1 MLNELWDSTKSN
13 LTDRLSSPL
22 IGSFLVSWCLWN
34 WKFLVVLF
42 SDASI
47 SQTFNMIE
55 SISFPDVKSIFI
67 FGVACPLITS
77 LIYIFLYP
85 FPARFVYG
93 YTLNQNR
100 KNNELRQSISK
111 ETLLTQEESD
121 YFKIKYI
128 EVIQKQQDT
137 IQLLNGKI
145 ADLTIIP
152 NVTAEAKIEKSEIED
167 KSLSAPLT
175 ESQLIILEKISSVGE
190 TATQSDVLLFS
201 KLDKLQVKYDLEEL
215 VRKKYLHV
223 SLNESFIKVYQ
234 LMHEGV
240 GALLKS

>member
-34 WKFLVVLF
+34 WRFLVILF

-55 SISFPDVKSIFI
+55 SISFPDFKSILI

-77 LIYIFLYP
+77 LVYIFLYP
-85 FPARFVYG
+85 LPARFVYG
-93 YTLNQNR
+93 YTLNQSR

-111 ETLLTQEESD
+111 ETLLTQEESE

-128 EVIQKQQDT
+128 DVIKKQQDT
-137 IQLLNGKI
+137 IQLLNEKI
-145 ADLTIIP
+145 ADSTITTNISM
-152 NVTAEAKIEKSEIED
+152 EEKIDKSEVKN
-167 KSLSAPLT
+167 KSTSPPLT
-175 ESQLIILEKISSVGE
+175 ESQFVILKKISSIGDA
-190 TATQSDVLLFS
+190 ATQSDVLLFS

-215 VRKKYLHV
+215 VRKKYLSV
-223 SLNESFIKVYQ
+223 SVNESFVKVYQ
-234 LMHEGV
+234 LSHEGMGV
-240 GALLKS
+240 LLKS

>member
-1 MLNELWDSTKSN
+1 M
-13 LTDRLSSPL
+13 
-22 IGSFLVSWCLWN
+22 SWCLWN

>member
-34 WKFLVVLF
+34 WKFLVILF
-42 SDASI
+42 SDANI

-55 SISFPDVKSIFI
+55 SISFPDLKSIFI

-77 LIYIFLYP
+77 LFYIFLYP

-93 YTLNQNR
+93 YVLNQNR

-111 ETLLTQEESD
+111 ETLLTKEESE
-121 YFKIKYI
+121 YFKTKYI
-128 EVIQKQQDT
+128 DVIKRQQDA
-137 IQLLNGKI
+137 IQLLNDKI
-145 ADLTIIP
+145 ADLTITS
-152 NVTAEAKIEKSEIED
+152 NNAAEGKIDKSEVVD
-167 KSLSAPLT
+167 KSLNSPLT
-175 ESQLIILEKISSVGE
+175 ESQLIILKKISSMGE
-190 TATQSDVLLFS
+190 AATQSDVLLFS

-215 VRKKYLHV
+215 VRKKYLNISV
-223 SLNESFIKVYQ
+223 NESFIKVYQ
-234 LMHEGV
+234 LTHEGV
-240 GALLKS
+240 GILLKS